1 MTGCSCTDLEFL
13 NLIGSGTTSR
23 LKQLGME
30 FTVWVFKHVS
40 NLYLDFGSFFFF
52 FSLSLSLFFFLS
64 GRGGGGGGGCCFKNI
79 WGMDPLKMISLKMLL
94 SVQVPLLVLD
104 IRYCF
109 LWAMVELI

>member
-52 FSLSLSLFFFLS
+52 SLFFFFFS
-64 GRGGGGGGGCCFKNI
+64 FRAGGGGV
-79 WGMDPLKMISLKMLL
+79 LL
-94 SVQVPLLVLD
+94 QEYLGNGSVEDDFPKDALVRASPTFGSRHQILLFVG
-104 IRYCF
+104 YG
-109 LWAMVELI
+109 